1 MTYDLADTTLLETH
15 ELCDQCRALAFAI
28 TELTHP
34 IARDILLWV
43 LVERLDMLG
52 LRFESQEALL
62 ELA

>member
-1 MTYDLADTTLLETH
+1 MNYDLADTTLLETH
-15 ELCDQCRALAFAI
+15 DQCRALAFAM

-43 LVERLDMLG
+43 LVERLGMLG